1 MGDEIKTKEELLLE
15 IKMLKEQLDN
25 KKNLEKELVKTRILM
40 QAAFDQSP
48 VPLVVVTY
56 PDFAFKIINK
66 AMEDFLLVNADDY
79 INKTPFQINVN
90 WKDSNPDGTIT
101 DPLEAPLPMAMKGV
115 ITKNKESFIT
125 RHNGSIVWCLA
136 SSAPIYDDEG
146 QLIGAI
152 YAATDIT
159 ERKESEKIIADNEK
173 KLKEQNEEYEAINE
187 ELRETNEKLQIAKL
201 KAEESDRL
209 KTAFLQNMSHEI
221 RTPMNAIMG
230 FSSLLL
236 ENIQDKEKIEQF
248 SEIISLRCEDLLTI
262 INDILD
268 ISKIESGQ
276 IDVNH
281 EYCMINSLFEELYII
296 FNVYKKRNAKENI
309 LLKIEQPR
317 NYENIQV
324 KTDKVKLK
332 QILINLLSNAF
343 KFTFEG
349 SITCGYKIEKNDLV
363 FYIKDTGIGIPQDK
377 HKIIFERFFQ
387 LNQLPQKN
395 IGGTGLGL
403 SIVEGLVHLLGG
415 KVWLE
420 SELGKGTT
428 FYFTIAFDEYDKGFG
443 LISDAMNVSTADFSG
458 YSILIVEDD
467 YFNSM
472 YLNEI
477 LSKFNFKIQIVN
489 RGKEAVEI
497 ASTHHFDLILMDIR
511 LPDISGYDA
520 TNAILAVKENTK
532 IIAQTAYAAI
542 DERVKAIKTGC
553 VDYISKPTKKEDL
566 ISIIKKHLLIDKKS
580 NECQLLTRGHKT

>member
-1 MGDEIKTKEELLLE
+1 MGDEIKTKEELLHE

-25 KKNLEKELVKTRILM
+25 KKDLEKELAKTRILM

-48 VPLVVVTY
+48 VPLIVVTY
-56 PDFAFKIINK
+56 PDFTFKIVNK
-66 AMEDFLLVNADDY
+66 ATENFLLVDAANY
-79 INKTPFQINVN
+79 LNKPPTEVEWVWHEYYPNGDPVVN
-90 WKDSNPDGTIT
+90 IT
-101 DPLEAPLPMAMKGV
+101 DLPLPQALHGV
-115 ITKNKESFIT
+115 VTKNKEMYIV
-125 RHNGSIVWCLA
+125 RHDGSVVWELA
-136 SSAPIYDDEG
+136 SASPIYDEDN

-152 YAATDIT
+152 FAATDIT
-159 ERKESEKIIADNEK
+159 ERKKTELILSESEK

-187 ELRETNEKLQIAKL
+187 ELRETNEKLHIAKL

-230 FSSLLL
+230 FSSLLI

-276 IDVNH
+276 IDVNL
-281 EYCMINSLFEELYII
+281 EYCMINSLFEELFVI
-296 FNVYKKRNAKENI
+296 FNEYKKRNAKENI
-309 LLKIEQPR
+309 QLKIEQPV

-363 FYIKDTGIGIPQDK
+363 FYVKDTGIGIPEDK
-377 HKIIFERFFQ
+377 FKIIFERFLQ

-428 FYFTIAFDEYDKGFG
+428 FYFTIAFDEFDKGFG
-443 LISDAMNVSTADFSG
+443 LISNAMNESTVDFSG
-458 YSILIVEDD
+458 NSILIVEDD

-477 LSKFNFKIQIVN
+477 LSKYNFKIQTVSS
-489 RGKEAVEI
+489 GKEAVEI
-497 ASTHHFDLILMDIR
+497 ASTHHFDLILMDIC

-520 TNAILAVKENTK
+520 TNAILAVKGNTQ

-542 DERVKAIKTGC
+542 DERVKAIKAGC
-553 VDYISKPTKKEDL
+553 VDYISKPTKKGDL
-566 ISIIKKHLLIDKKS
+566 INIIKKHLLIDKK
-580 NECQLLTRGHKT
+580 

>member
-1 MGDEIKTKEELLLE
+1 MGDEIKTREELLLE
-15 IKMLKEQLDN
+15 IKQLKEQLDN
-25 KKNLEKELVKTRILM
+25 KKNLEKELAQTRILM

-66 AMEDFLLVNADDY
+66 AMEDFLLVNAEDY
-79 INKTPFQINVN
+79 LHKTPFEIAVN
-90 WKDSNPDGTIT
+90 WKDSNPDGTII
-101 DPLEAPLPMAMKGV
+101 DPYEAPLPLAMKGV
-115 ITKNKESFIT
+115 VTKNKESFIT
-125 RHNGSIVWCLA
+125 RHNGSIVWCLS

-159 ERKESEKIIADNEK
+159 KRKESEKIIAENDK
-173 KLKEQNEEYEAINE
+173 KLKEKNKEYEAIND
-187 ELRETNEKLQIAKL
+187 ELRETNEKLKIAKL

-221 RTPMNAIMG
+221 RTPMNAIIG
-230 FSSLLL
+230 FSSLLV
-236 ENIQDKEKIEQF
+236 EKNQDKEKIEQF
-248 SEIISLRCEDLLTI
+248 SEIISLRSKDLLSI

-276 IDVNH
+276 VAVNL
-281 EYCMINSLFEELYII
+281 EYCGVNSLLEELYVV
-296 FNVYKKRNAKENI
+296 FNEFKKRNGKEDI
-309 LLKIEQPR
+309 QLKIEQPL
-317 NYENIQV
+317 NYENIQI

-343 KFTFEG
+343 KFTLEG
-349 SITCGYKIEKNDLV
+349 SITYGYKIEKNNFV
-363 FYIKDTGIGIPQDK
+363 FYVKDTGIGIPEEK
-377 HKIIFERFFQ
+377 FKYIFERFIQ
-387 LNQLPQKN
+387 LNQLPKKN

-403 SIVEGLVHLLGG
+403 SIVEGLVQLLGG

-428 FYFTIAFDEYDKGFG
+428 FYFTLAFDEFDKGFG
-443 LISDAMNVSTADFSG
+443 LIDETMQVSHADFSG
-458 YSILIVEDD
+458 KNILIVEDD

-472 YLNEI
+472 YLIEI
-477 LSKFNFKIQIVN
+477 LSKYNFKIQTVSS
-489 RGKEAVEI
+489 GKEAVEM
-497 ASTHHFDLILMDIR
+497 ALTHHFDLILMDIR

-520 TNAILAVKENTK
+520 THSILAVKENTK

-542 DERVKAIKTGC
+542 DERVKAIKAGC
-553 VDYISKPTKKEDL
+553 VDFISKPTQKEDL
-566 ISIIKKHLLIDKKS
+566 TSMIKKHLI
-580 NECQLLTRGHKT
+580 LL

>member
-1 MGDEIKTKEELLLE
+1 MINMGDENKTNEELLFE

-25 KKNLEKELVKTRILM
+25 KRNLEKELAKTRILM
-40 QAAFDQSP
+40 QTAFDQSP

-66 AMEDFLLVNADDY
+66 AMEDFVLVNVDDY
-79 INKTPFQINVN
+79 INKTPFEINVT

-101 DPLEAPLPMAMKGV
+101 NPIEAPLPLAMKGV
-115 ITKNKESFIT
+115 VTKNKESFIT
-125 RHNGSIVWCLA
+125 RHDGSIVWCLA
-136 SSAPIYDDEG
+136 SAAPIYDDEN

-159 ERKESEKIIADNEK
+159 KRKESEKIIAESEK

-230 FSSLLL
+230 FSSFLVRH
-236 ENIQDKEKIEQF
+236 IQDKEKIEKF
-248 SEIISLRCEDLLTI
+248 SEIISLRCNDLLCI

-276 IDVNH
+276 LDVNL
-281 EYCMINSLFEELYII
+281 EDCMVNSLFEDLFVF
-296 FNVYKKRNAKENI
+296 FNEYKKRNDKENI
-309 LLKIEQPR
+309 QLRIEQPI
-317 NYENIQV
+317 NYEIIKV

-332 QILINLLSNAF
+332 QILINLISNAF

-349 SITCGYKIEKNDLV
+349 SIICGYKIEKDYLF
-363 FYIKDTGIGIPQDK
+363 FYVKDTGIGIPEDK
-377 HKIIFERFFQ
+377 YKLIFERFLQ

-428 FYFTIAFDEYDKGFG
+428 FYFTIANNRFDNSSIFIDE
-443 LISDAMNVSTADFSG
+443 AVMECATDFSNK
-458 YSILIVEDD
+458 SILIVEDD

-477 LSKFNFKIQIVN
+477 LSEHNFKIKIVN
-489 RGKEAVEI
+489 TGRKAIEI

-520 TNAILAVKENTK
+520 THSILEVNRNTQ

-542 DERVKAIKTGC
+542 DERVKALKAGC

-566 ISIIKKHLLIDKKS
+566 IKMIKKHVLIDKMNK
-580 NECQLLTRGHKT
+580 